1 MSIKP
6 ISLAFNS
13 KINFGNDIQK
23 VQNTVQEAGKNNK
36 KTAIIGGVA
45 ALALAGTVAVVAIKR
60 HKVPDEIKTA
70 LDNFKATNEAANSLA
85 ESAQKQAEEI
95 VESGKK
101 LFDEVT
107 ELFKK
112 GDEIAPDGTVLRKI
126 TGDDAQKIMEEFS
139 QDGTL
144 LRRSEFIDD
153 ILDNVEEGIE
163 ELADGSWKIAKGIVF
178 EDGKLADGSWKIAK
192 GIVFEDGKPSW
203 YQEGIEELADGS
215 EKFAK
220 GIIFENEKPRDYM
233 EDFKELADG
242 SNKIAKKISFK
253 DGKLSEYAEDIE
265 ELADGSEK
273 FAKGIDFKDG
283 KPSLYQEGY
292 KELPDDTREVAKEF
306 KLTDKGWQQVSE

>member
-45 ALALAGTVAVVAIKR
+45 ALALAGTVAIVAIKR

-163 ELADGSWKIAKGIVF
+163 E
-178 EDGKLADGSWKIAK
+178 LADGSWKIAK